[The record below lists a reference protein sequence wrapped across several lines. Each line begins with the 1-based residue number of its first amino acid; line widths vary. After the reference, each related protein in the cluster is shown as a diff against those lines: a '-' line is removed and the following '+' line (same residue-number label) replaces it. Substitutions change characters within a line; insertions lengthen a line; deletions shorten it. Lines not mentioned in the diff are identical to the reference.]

1 MKGKGMLQR
10 QLETGTRASWGW
22 EGQGNEGQGNEEN
35 NCWLGRSFLIPLP
48 TFACWPTSRPCDTV
62 ASRWEQP
69 GKAGIALAR
78 NPARGVD
85 YCYSGAAC
93 WAVTMIS
100 KPVTTAARVRFRID
114 RGEKSRTDCM
124 NRISTSY
131 FRQHIENHFD
141 DHDLDV
147 VVRKRKQG
155 YAIYWAEDE
164 EPLAQLR
171 PTGREGDEVEI
182 YCWQDDRWEPAA
194 EFGLALPLESAL
206 AHITEDPLGLFFEC
220 DSDEDDSEELD
231 LPSHPKAL
239 QAGRELAAL
248 LLVFSMPGAAVGGLF
263 SSVLS
268 GLAAGALTGLVCGV
282 APSLIF
288 HRLRITRVDLIAGVM
303 CGLCA
308 CVGGITGSALHGALG
323 SGFWPGLS
331 GLLVGA
337 VCNLFLFRGGLLAW
351 LTGLAAGLNLA
362 VCVVDAWQLREHFGG
377 LVLVAVLAAGAASVC
392 RRSMNA
398 LKTGY
403 VSLLPA
409 AGSSLKRPVVSTRG

>member
-1 MKGKGMLQR
+1 
-10 QLETGTRASWGW
+10 
-22 EGQGNEGQGNEEN
+22 
-35 NCWLGRSFLIPLP
+35 
-48 TFACWPTSRPCDTV
+48 
-62 ASRWEQP
+62 
-69 GKAGIALAR
+69 
-78 NPARGVD
+78 
-85 YCYSGAAC
+85 
-93 WAVTMIS
+93 
-100 KPVTTAARVRFRID
+100 
-114 RGEKSRTDCM
+114 M

-155 YAIYWAEDE
+155 FAIYWAEDE

-182 YCWQDDRWEPAA
+182 YCWQDDHWEPAA

-206 AHITEDPLGLFFEC
+206 AHITEDPLGLFFES
-220 DSDEDDSEELD
+220 DSDEEDSDEEDSAEHELR
-231 LPSHPKAL
+231 PHPKAL
-239 QAGRELAAL
+239 QAGRELVVI

-282 APSLIF
+282 TPSLIF
-288 HRLRITRVDLIAGVM
+288 HRLRITRADLIVGVA
-303 CGLCA
+303 CGLVA

-337 VCNLFLFRGGLLAW
+337 VCNVLLFRGGLLAW

-392 RRSMNA
+392 RRSMNT

-403 VSLLPA
+403 VFALLE

>member
-1 MKGKGMLQR
+1 
-10 QLETGTRASWGW
+10 
-22 EGQGNEGQGNEEN
+22 
-35 NCWLGRSFLIPLP
+35 
-48 TFACWPTSRPCDTV
+48 
-62 ASRWEQP
+62 
-69 GKAGIALAR
+69 
-78 NPARGVD
+78 
-85 YCYSGAAC
+85 
-93 WAVTMIS
+93 
-100 KPVTTAARVRFRID
+100 
-114 RGEKSRTDCM
+114 M

-155 YAIYWAEDE
+155 FAIYWAEDE

-206 AHITEDPLGLFFEC
+206 AHITEDPLGLFFESDSDEE
-220 DSDEDDSEELD
+220 DSDEDDPAECEL
-231 LPSHPKAL
+231 PFPPEFR
-239 QAGRELAAL
+239 QAARRLSVV
-248 LLVFSMPGAAVGGLF
+248 LLVVSMIGAAVGGLF

-268 GLAAGALTGLVCGV
+268 GLAAGALTGLLCSVGPV
-282 APSLIF
+282 LVLR
-288 HRLRITRVDLIAGVM
+288 RLRIAGLDLVLGCV
-303 CGLCA
+303 CGLLA

-337 VCNLFLFRGGLLAW
+337 VCNWLLFRGGLLAW

-362 VCVVDAWQLREHFGG
+362 VCVVDAWQFREHFGG

-392 RRSMNA
+392 RRSMNN
-398 LKTGY
+398 LKTGF
-403 VSLLPA
+403 VSVLPA
-409 AGSSLKRPVVSTRG
+409 TGSFLKRPVVSTRG